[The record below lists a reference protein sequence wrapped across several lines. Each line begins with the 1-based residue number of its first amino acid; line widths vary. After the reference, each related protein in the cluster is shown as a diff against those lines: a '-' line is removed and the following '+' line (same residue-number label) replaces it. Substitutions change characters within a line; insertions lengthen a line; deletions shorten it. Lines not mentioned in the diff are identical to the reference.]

1 MMKNVRNNERPTMIW
16 FGGSCGTPI
25 ACRKKD
31 KTMTILVNEL
41 MRSRIAGANVRMVRT
56 ITILIRFL
64 FPWLPTREPK
74 RSELLDPA
82 A

>member
-1 MMKNVRNNERPTMIW
+1 
-16 FGGSCGTPI
+16 
-25 ACRKKD
+25 
-31 KTMTILVNEL
+31 MTILVNEL

-64 FPWLPTREPK
+64 FPWLPTKEPK
-74 RSELLDPA
+74 RSELLGPA